1 MTIQLTGLGLVL
13 CCASI
18 APALHAEEMS
28 SVERAAN
35 MELAKKTL
43 NPIAS
48 LISVPFKLDRDFGV
62 GPQQAA
68 RSTYA
73 LQPVIPVSLN
83 SEWNMISRTIL
94 PYVQSDSSVAHGN
107 SVNGL
112 GDTIQSF
119 FFSPTQ
125 PSAGGWIWGAGPVL
139 SLPTATKDE
148 LGSEKWGIGPTAVVI
163 RQEHG
168 FTYGGMAYHLW
179 SFASAGNNDRAS
191 MNLSY
196 LQPILAYTTKTF
208 TSFGVNTEAVLD
220 WTHNQWTTPINY
232 YVAQMLKI
240 GPQPISLQVGYRD
253 YVSGP
258 AGHPDHGFRLQLTLL
273 FPR

>member
-1 MTIQLTGLGLVL
+1 MKVQLISLSVAFCCTG
-13 CCASI
+13 I

-28 SVERAAN
+28 SAEQAAK
-35 MELAKKTL
+35 MELAKKSL

-48 LISVPFKLDRDFGV
+48 MISVPIKLDRDFGV

-68 RSTYA
+68 RSSYV
-73 LQPVIPVSLN
+73 LQPVVPISLN
-83 SEWNMISRTIL
+83 SDWNVISRTIL
-94 PYVQSDSSVAHGN
+94 PYVQADSPVADGN

-112 GDTIQSF
+112 GDTLQSF
-119 FFSPTQ
+119 YFSPVKPT
-125 PSAGGWIWGAGPVL
+125 AAGWIWGVGPML
-139 SLPTATKDE
+139 SLPTATKDQF
-148 LGSEKWGIGPTAVVI
+148 GSEKWSAGPTAVVL
-163 RQEHG
+163 RQENG

-179 SFASAGNNDRAS
+179 SFASAGDNSRAS
-191 MNLSY
+191 VNQSY
-196 LQPILAYTTKTF
+196 FQPIFAYTTKTF
-208 TSFGVNTEAVLD
+208 TSFGFNTEATFD
-220 WTHNQWTTPINY
+220 WTQNQWNTPINY

-240 GPQPISLQVGYRD
+240 GSQPISLQAGYRD